1 MNSLAALDRAN
12 AASLEELRAAGS
24 DAPSLLID
32 LLTNTCLLE
41 LSKLATTK
49 LDLDALCLGAVDVL
63 SQLAP
68 IDRVAICVATSSGV
82 RAARQR
88 GFTAAD
94 IEIIQDPDAH
104 EAVLSDGSFVY
115 RVLASTDTMWGAL
128 AAAGMPSELT
138 RAGFFEDVAAVL
150 GPALND
156 RAAEQVIVL
165 DHPPAPPSPPLR

>member
-1 MNSLAALDRAN
+1 MSALAALDRAN
-12 AASLEELRAAGS
+12 AVSLEELRAAGS

-32 LLTNTCLLE
+32 LIANTCLLE
-41 LSKLATTK
+41 LSKLATTR

-68 IDRVAICVATSSGV
+68 IDRVAICVATSTGV
-82 RAARQR
+82 RTARQR

-94 IEIIQDPDAH
+94 VAIIQDPETH
-104 EAVLSDGSFVY
+104 EGVLADGSFVY
-115 RVLASTDTMWGAL
+115 RVLSSTDTMWGAL
-128 AAAGMPSELT
+128 AAAGMPTELT

-150 GPALND
+150 GPALNE

-165 DHPPAPPSPPLR
+165 DHPPPPPLR